1 MMIRVALVVTIALA
15 CAVANAEIPEDS
27 FTQDASPDAVL
38 EEVQSSLETDT
49 ELHKAAAKKP
59 AKKAKVPATL
69 IGVMQLKAYCMV
81 AYPKAAEIE
90 EDGADKVLSN
100 FGKITKFI
108 TIFGDPK
115 KDKENAVMGFAS
127 SMAEFRNKYAY
138 NGVNAYLAKAIN
150 KAVLTGE
157 KMLRLDRD
165 GGEVECSSS
174 SGLECF
180 EQQMVINGEAMGLT
194 QDPRY
199 LEKLS
204 AAVTLY
210 NEALIKVRE
219 QTESFSNGIA
229 SLAWIQEGAKGAY
242 STFTD
247 QVQNYWLNK
256 ELHMQAMVVQDA
268 QRAAHAAYARAKAQ
282 GKGAFIQADT
292 QSPAAFKASIAAAE
306 KFATKVPNA
315 TQIKELAKEKAA
327 AWFKKHAFKMTE
339 ESISN
344 ILKKAVNVEQGVQV
358 KFQTGQ
364 QLHSGSIQTPL
375 LKVEGKYRNV
385 HHTIKAVPLAGEMA
399 TATMPSED
407 PVGKVKHVYFTAS
420 GSDGWNFVYVGV
432 RGGTK
437 GPFTKFVPCD
447 QMRMCKTLLPVNWL
461 STKHKRGESCA
472 KTFKLCPCAAGE
484 VGEAGTDGANSQQQA
499 LRVEHHINHKMN
511 QVGKYAGATTP
522 ATPASPV
529 DEGMA
534 EEDMVEELPAE
545 ELSAEDLEDSD
556 DFLA

>member
-1 MMIRVALVVTIALA
+1 MTIRVALVVTLALA
-15 CAVANAEIPEDS
+15 CAVAHAEIPEDS
-27 FTQDASPDAVL
+27 FTQEASPNAVL
-38 EEVQSSLETDT
+38 EEVQSFEETDAG
-49 ELHKAAAKKP
+49 LHKAAAKKP
-59 AKKAKVPATL
+59 TKKAKVPATL
-69 IGVMQLKAYCMV
+69 MAVMQLKAYCMV
-81 AYPKAAEIE
+81 AYPKASQIE
-90 EDGADKVLSN
+90 EDGADKILSN

-108 TIFGDPK
+108 TILGDPK
-115 KDKENAVMGFAS
+115 KGKQNAVLGYADA
-127 SMAEFRNKYAY
+127 MAEFRNKYAY

-157 KMLRLDRD
+157 KMLRLDKD
-165 GGEVECSSS
+165 GGQVECSSS

-180 EQQMVINGEAMGLT
+180 SQQMVINGKAMGLT
-194 QDPRY
+194 QNPRY

-204 AAVTLY
+204 AAVSLY

-229 SLAWIQEGAKGAY
+229 SLAWIQEGATGAY
-242 STFTD
+242 STFTA
-247 QVQNYWLNK
+247 QVQAHWLNK
-256 ELHMQAMVVQDA
+256 ERHMQAMVVQDA
-268 QRAAHAAYARAKAQ
+268 QRAAHAAYTRAKAR
-282 GKGAFIQADT
+282 GKGLFIQADT
-292 QSPAAFKASIAAAE
+292 QSPAAYTAAILAAE

-315 TQIKELAKEKAA
+315 TQIKKLAKEKAA

-339 ESISN
+339 ESVSN
-344 ILKKAVNVEQGVQV
+344 VLKKAIDVKQGVQV

-375 LKVEGKYRNV
+375 LKVEGEFRTV

-407 PVGKVKHVYFTAS
+407 PVGKVKHVSFTAS

-432 RGGTK
+432 RGGTT
-437 GPFTKFVPCD
+437 GAYTKFVPCD
-447 QMRMCKTLLPVNWL
+447 QMRMCKTFLPVNWL

-484 VGEAGTDGANSQQQA
+484 EATAGTDGASAQEQA
-499 LRVEHHINHKMN
+499 MRIERHINHKEDED
-511 QVGKYAGATTP
+511 GKNEAAGVAT
-522 ATPASPV
+522 AAPV
-529 DEGMA
+529 DEAVA

-545 ELSAEDLEDSD
+545 ELSAEDLEASD
-556 DFLA
+556 DFLS